1 MIAVA
6 TGCVGRVPGAP
17 SEFDDCKRFGTV
29 TRLLAIVVV
38 LGGRSASKVRRT
50 AMNEVTAT
58 FEITVSG
65 IHPKTLSKPTHRNQS
80 ACNTNLRPGSG
91 DIGTLSRCSIHDAM
105 LWNNGAAD

>member
-1 MIAVA
+1 MA
-6 TGCVGRVPGAP
+6 
-17 SEFDDCKRFGTV
+17 
-29 TRLLAIVVV
+29 VVV
-38 LGGRSASKVRRT
+38 YGGRNASKVRRT

-65 IHPKTLSKPTHRNQS
+65 IHPKTVSKPTHRNQS

-91 DIGTLSRCSIHDAM
+91 DIGTLSRWSIHDAM